1 MSICDD
7 VITEDF
13 LPIFLNNVSIIF
25 LPIHICL
32 QVIRSV
38 SQWSAGTSQI
48 EDSIH
53 NAYCS
58 LIEKAEHFI
67 YIEVCCI
74 LLIS

>member
-1 MSICDD
+1 MKFSFLYQI
-7 VITEDF
+7 VQALNSSTSSVDF
-13 LPIFLNNVSIIF
+13 DF
-25 LPIHICL
+25 

-38 SQWSAGTSQI
+38 SQWSAGTSQT
-48 EDSIH
+48 EESIH

-74 LLIS
+74 T